1 MNSIKEE
8 FNWQKIK
15 GGKDMKADF
24 IQGLD
29 GKLYGIIDGEV
40 SEVIQISR
48 EDYDKLSDE
57 EQSNGKIYVL
67 ID

>member
-1 MNSIKEE
+1 
-8 FNWQKIK
+8 
-15 GGKDMKADF
+15 MKADF

-29 GKLYGIIDGEV
+29 DKLYGIIDGEV
-40 SEVIQISR
+40 SEVIMISR

-67 ID
+67 ND

>member
-1 MNSIKEE
+1 
-8 FNWQKIK
+8 
-15 GGKDMKADF
+15 MKADF

-40 SEVIQISR
+40 SEVVPISR

-67 ID
+67 ND